1 MPVKRVS
8 RSANERRKTRKRFEE
23 ETSMSNCNSG
33 GRFLTTACTVAQ
45 GLPDDCDELEILRWS
60 RDNWLSRQ
68 PGGESAIRHYCEVSP
83 QIVEKINN
91 DSDEPSF
98 FDILYHQMI
107 LPSVS
112 L

>member
-1 MPVKRVS
+1 
-8 RSANERRKTRKRFEE
+8 
-23 ETSMSNCNSG
+23 MSNCNSG

-45 GLPDDCDELEILRWS
+45 GLPDDCDELETLRWF

-91 DSDEPSF
+91 DSDEPSL